1 MREKARR
8 SNDTLHNTLLLHSE
22 DDGIEC
28 RKSKAI
34 ETVSTYR
41 KFSNPPDNFYRVSIK
56 HDEIGEVI
64 DHNIVILREKNAAL
78 AKEIFS
84 HYLSKGI
91 ADKEMQI
98 EDMKK
103 RLEIVERWETE

>member
-1 MREKARR
+1 M
-8 SNDTLHNTLLLHSE
+8 TLYFYTLK

-28 RKSKAI
+28 RESEATV
-34 ETVSTYR
+34 TVSTYR
-41 KFSNPPDNFYRVSIK
+41 KFSNPPDNFYRASIK
-56 HDEIGEVI
+56 HDEIGEIVEK
-64 DHNIVILREKNAAL
+64 NTVILAEKNDAL

-91 ADKEMQI
+91 SVREMQI

-103 RLEIVERWETE
+103 RLEIVERWWGLNG

>member
-1 MREKARR
+1 M
-8 SNDTLHNTLLLHSE
+8 TLYFYTLKG
-22 DDGIEC
+22 DGIEVHE
-28 RKSKAI
+28 SEAV

-41 KFSNPPDNFYRVSIK
+41 KFSNPPDNFCRASIK

-64 DHNIVILREKNAAL
+64 DRNTVILREKNDAL
-78 AKEIFS
+78 AKEIFL

-91 ADKEMQI
+91 AVKEMRI

-103 RLEIVERWETE
+103 RLEIVERWEVENIKM

>member
-1 MREKARR
+1 MTPYI
-8 SNDTLHNTLLLHSE
+8 TLYFYTLK

-28 RKSKAI
+28 RESEAV
-34 ETVSTYR
+34 ETVTTYR
-41 KFSNPPDNFYRVSIK
+41 KFSNPPDNFYRASIK

-64 DHNIVILREKNAAL
+64 DRNTVVLREKNDAL

-91 ADKEMQI
+91 AVKEMQI
-98 EDMKK
+98 EGMKK

>member
-1 MREKARR
+1 M
-8 SNDTLHNTLLLHSE
+8 TLYFYTLK

-28 RKSKAI
+28 RESEAR
-34 ETVSTYR
+34 ETVTTYR
-41 KFSNPPDNFYRVSIK
+41 KFSNPPNEFYRLCIK
-56 HDEIGEVI
+56 HNEIGEVI
-64 DHNIVILREKNAAL
+64 DRSIVVLKEKNDVL

-98 EDMKK
+98 EGMKK
-103 RLEIVERWETE
+103 RLEIVERWKIHNEEP